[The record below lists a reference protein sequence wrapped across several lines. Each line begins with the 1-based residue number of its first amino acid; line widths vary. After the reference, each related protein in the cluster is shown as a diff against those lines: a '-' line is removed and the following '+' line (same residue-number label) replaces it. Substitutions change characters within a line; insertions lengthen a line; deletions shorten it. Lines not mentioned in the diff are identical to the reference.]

1 MIKKILEHR
10 FFKDSFWTISAL
22 CILNVT
28 IQFLIYPFLNY
39 VLGAEEYGNILF
51 LISIIN
57 IVSVSIGISVNNRRM
72 VASADAKTH
81 NSEYNL
87 FLLAISVLLLPIC
100 AVMSVIFNMNM
111 GAGQIFLF
119 WILMCIT
126 TWRYYAD
133 VEFRLNLNYKGYFVY
148 YFVISV
154 GYLLGIVLFRAT
166 KEWTMILLPGEMA
179 GLAYVGWK
187 GKIFKKDSSINKN
200 VMKIFLKAVMYLITS
215 QLLIQLV
222 FNADRFVLKLLS
234 GGVAVTVYYIASLM
248 GKTIA
253 LLTTPLN
260 SVIIGYLAKSRKK
273 MTAGRWSRVVGLC
286 IIVGVAIL
294 FCCVVASHIVI
305 RILYPNEFKMAEPL
319 FILAN
324 LAQIVYFMTGILT
337 TILLRYVEEKQQLN
351 ITVVYV
357 VAFAVIVLPVTWK
370 YKLWG
375 FAYAILAVNTF
386 RFVYVFLI
394 MLKKIKEKKL
404 RSIQMDV

>member
-1 MIKKILEHR
+1 MVKKILEHR

-39 VLGAEEYGNILF
+39 ALGAEEYGNILF

-72 VASADAKTH
+72 VASADAATQ

-87 FLLAISVLLLPIC
+87 FLLVISVLLLPIC
-100 AVMSVIFNMNM
+100 AAMSVIFKMNM
-111 GAGQIFLF
+111 GLVQILLF
-119 WILMCIT
+119 WLLMCTT

-133 VEFRLNLNYKGYFVY
+133 VEFRLNLNYKGYFIY
-148 YFVISV
+148 YFVISL
-154 GYLLGIVLFRAT
+154 GYLLGIVLFNAT
-166 KEWTMILLPGEMA
+166 KEWTMILLPGEIA
-179 GLAYVGWK
+179 GLVYVGWK
-187 GKIFKKDSSINKN
+187 GEIFRKASINKEGMQ
-200 VMKIFLKAVMYLITS
+200 VFLKAVMYLIAS

-273 MTAGRWSRVVGLC
+273 MTAGRWSRIVGLC
-286 IIVGVAIL
+286 IIAGGVIL
-294 FCCVVASHIVI
+294 FVCVVASHIVI
-305 RILYPNEFKMAEPL
+305 RMLYPNEFEMAEPL

-351 ITVVYV
+351 ITLVYV

-375 FAYAILAVNTF
+375 FAYAILIVNTF
-386 RFVYVFLI
+386 RFVYVFLV
-394 MLKKIKEKKL
+394 MLKKIKDKKL
-404 RSIQMDV
+404 RTIQTDV